1 MLSEDYR
8 TGIGSKLVRDH
19 RGNSS
24 VKASWRPTRLRK
36 LQTDGLA
43 YQNVV
48 RRITETGNELARK
61 LYQCCMPNR
70 CCYVLIYR
78 NYVIKSRTQ
87 IRAKHVIFH
96 KILNYLLSK
105 IEPHLNECL
114 TQRLQ
119 KIIRAAALNNVFTV
133 CKIYVKSLIEYSC
146 EMALPQDFSGAIYFV
161 RGYLIELVCIEQ
173 SIEFGFTEK
182 SSPKALVSI

>member
-61 LYQCCMPNR
+61 LY
-70 CCYVLIYR
+70 
-78 NYVIKSRTQ
+78 
-87 IRAKHVIFH
+87 
-96 KILNYLLSK
+96 
-105 IEPHLNECL
+105 
-114 TQRLQ
+114 
-119 KIIRAAALNNVFTV
+119 
-133 CKIYVKSLIEYSC
+133 
-146 EMALPQDFSGAIYFV
+146 
-161 RGYLIELVCIEQ
+161 
-173 SIEFGFTEK
+173 
-182 SSPKALVSI
+182 